1 MRSIIVADLELISL
15 FHAIVPSFSSQQT
28 LVSESFS
35 ITPRTFAVADC
46 FILSILL
53 FIMKGQYFT
62 VGFFRVANVE
72 YLCY

>member
-35 ITPRTFAVADC
+35 INPRTFAVADC

-53 FIMKGQYFT
+53 FVIKGHYFT
-62 VGFFRVANVE
+62 VGAFGVLNFE
-72 YLCY
+72 FICY